1 MKIMQLCVGMV
12 ATNCY
17 IVYDEK
23 SREAAVIDPGDN
35 ATSILSAAKKEKL
48 DIKYVLLT
56 HPRGICGCSS
66 GRIWVSSARWPAPMW
81 RISRIFWRTRGHK

>member
-56 HPRGICGCSS
+56 HAHFDHILAAHEVLEAPAHSMLCRRRTSGC
-66 GRIWVSSARWPAPMW
+66 
-81 RISRIFWRTRGHK
+81 

>member
-35 ATSILSAAKKEKL
+35 ATSILSAAKRK
-48 DIKYVLLT
+48 
-56 HPRGICGCSS
+56 S
-66 GRIWVSSARWPAPMW
+66 W
-81 RISRIFWRTRGHK
+81 ISNMFC